1 MASPPSP
8 HKEER
13 AILEAIRQGKAPTI
27 VKRQASR
34 GTLPVDAEEMVE
46 ILVFLTH
53 DPDPTCSGT
62 ARKTLAGW
70 PPEKI
75 AAALAQPE
83 ASAEA
88 LAYFP
93 VQKDLPE
100 ALLKVIVEHP
110 NAGDDALVPLVPRLT
125 LEQLQAFAAHD
136 ARLPLL
142 PQFVAA
148 VLARTDLPAELRGRL
163 EALHGEKAAE
173 GEELAA
179 ALAREEE
186 EEAKAEPEK
195 KRQRISLTVKVARMS
210 VSERVQLALK
220 GTKDERMLLIR
231 DPSKVV
237 YRAVLQSP
245 KLSDGE
251 VENFATMKNIAEEAL
266 HIISGS
272 RKFMKSLIVIRNLV
286 NNPRTPIDVS
296 IPLLNRIPDNELKTL
311 GGNRNI
317 PDTVR
322 AMAFKLYKQRTD
334 TRKGGGGGH

>member
-75 AAALAQPE
+75 AAALPPPAAPAAAQK
-83 ASAEA
+83 A
-88 LAYFP
+88 
-93 VQKDLPE
+93 LPE

-148 VLARTDLPAELRGRL
+148 VLARADLPAELRGRL

-220 GTKDERMLLIR
+220 GTKDERMPLIR

-245 KLSDGE
+245 KRMTGGGE
-251 VENFATMKNIAEEAL
+251 NSTSACHCAVRAQRVN
-266 HIISGS
+266 SRS
-272 RKFMKSLIVIRNLV
+272 RKFMKSL
-286 NNPRTPIDVS
+286 
-296 IPLLNRIPDNELKTL
+296 
-311 GGNRNI
+311 
-317 PDTVR
+317 
-322 AMAFKLYKQRTD
+322 
-334 TRKGGGGGH
+334 

>member
-62 ARKTLAGW
+62 ARQTLAGW

-88 LAYFP
+88 LAYFAA
-93 VQKDLPE
+93 QKDLPE
-100 ALLKVIVEHP
+100 SLLPVIAGHA
-110 NAGDDALVPLVPRLT
+110 NAGDEALAPLTSRLT
-125 LEQLQAFAAHD
+125 LEQIQSIADD

-163 EALHGEKAAE
+163 EALPGEKAAE

-195 KRQRISLTVKVARMS
+195 KRERISLTVKVARMS

-220 GTKDERMLLIR
+220 GTKDERLLLVR

-266 HIISGS
+266 RIIAGS
-272 RKFMKSLIVIRNLV
+272 RKFMKSLVVARNLV

-296 IPLLNRIPDNELKTL
+296 MPLLNRIPDNELKTL
-311 GGNRNI
+311 GGNRNV
-317 PDTVR
+317 PDTLR
-322 AMAFKLYKQRTD
+322 NLAFKLYKQRTD
-334 TRKGGGGGH
+334 ARKGGGGGH

>member
-62 ARKTLAGW
+62 AKQTLAGW

-83 ASAEA
+83 ASAEI
-88 LAYFP
+88 LAYFAA
-93 VQKDLPE
+93 QKDLPE
-100 ALLKVIVEHP
+100 SLLPVIAGHA
-110 NAGDDALVPLVPRLT
+110 NAGDEALVPLASRLT
-125 LEQLQAFAAHD
+125 LEQIQSVADD

-148 VLARTDLPAELRGRL
+148 VLARPDLPAELRGRL
-163 EALHGEKAAE
+163 EALPAEKAAE

-195 KRQRISLTVKVARMS
+195 KRERISLTVKVARMS

-220 GTKDERMLLIR
+220 GTKDERMLLVR

-266 HIISGS
+266 RIIAGT
-272 RKFMKSLIVIRNLV
+272 RKFMKRLSVARNLV

-311 GGNRNI
+311 GGNRNV

>member
-53 DPDPTCSGT
+53 DPDPPGSGT
-62 ARKTLAGW
+62 AGQPLGGW

-88 LAYFP
+88 LAYFAA
-93 VQKDLPE
+93 QKDLPE
-100 ALLKVIVEHP
+100 SLLPVIAGHA
-110 NAGDDALVPLVPRLT
+110 NAGDEALVPLASRLT
-125 LEQLQAFAAHD
+125 LEQIQSVADD

-148 VLARTDLPAELRGRL
+148 VLARPDLPAELRGRP
-163 EALHGEKAAE
+163 EALQGDQGEKAAE

-195 KRQRISLTVKVARMS
+195 KRERISLTVKVARMS

-220 GTKDERMLLIR
+220 GTKDERMLLVR
-231 DPSKVV
+231 DPSTGV
-237 YRAVLQSP
+237 YRAVLQ
-245 KLSDGE
+245 
-251 VENFATMKNIAEEAL
+251 
-266 HIISGS
+266 
-272 RKFMKSLIVIRNLV
+272 
-286 NNPRTPIDVS
+286 
-296 IPLLNRIPDNELKTL
+296 
-311 GGNRNI
+311 
-317 PDTVR
+317 
-322 AMAFKLYKQRTD
+322 Q
-334 TRKGGGGGH
+334 

>member
-62 ARKTLAGW
+62 AKQTLAGW

-88 LAYFP
+88 LAYFAA
-93 VQKDLPE
+93 QKDLPE
-100 ALLKVIVEHP
+100 SLLPVIAGHA
-110 NAGDDALVPLVPRLT
+110 NAGDEALVPLASRLT
-125 LEQLQAFAAHD
+125 LEQIQSVADD

-148 VLARTDLPAELRGRL
+148 VLARPDLPAELRGRL
-163 EALHGEKAAE
+163 EALPGEKAAE

-195 KRQRISLTVKVARMS
+195 KRERISLTVKVARMS

-220 GTKDERMLLIR
+220 GTKDERMLLVR

-266 HIISGS
+266 RIISGS
-272 RKFMKSLIVIRNLV
+272 RKFMKRLSVVRNLV

>member
-8 HKEER
+8 HKEAR

-62 ARKTLAGW
+62 ARQTLGGW

-88 LAYFP
+88 LAYFAA
-93 VQKDLPE
+93 QKDLPE
-100 ALLKVIVEHP
+100 SLLPVIAGHA
-110 NAGDDALVPLVPRLT
+110 NAGDEALVPLASRLT
-125 LEQLQAFAAHD
+125 LEQIQSVADD

-148 VLARTDLPAELRGRL
+148 VLARPDLPAELRGRL
-163 EALHGEKAAE
+163 EALPGEKAAE

-195 KRQRISLTVKVARMS
+195 KRERISLTVKVARMS

-220 GTKDERMLLIR
+220 GTKDERMLLVR

-266 HIISGS
+266 RIISGS
-272 RKFMKSLIVIRNLV
+272 RKFMKRLSVVRNLV